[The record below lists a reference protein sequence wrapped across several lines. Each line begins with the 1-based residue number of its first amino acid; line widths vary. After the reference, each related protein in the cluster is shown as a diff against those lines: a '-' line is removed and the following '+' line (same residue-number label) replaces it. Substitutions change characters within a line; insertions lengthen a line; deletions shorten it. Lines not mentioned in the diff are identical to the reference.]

1 MDLLDALY
9 RNFGQQINPTIRR
22 LLDRKDREI
31 LTIDRLPV
39 AGSMGRN
46 GSVVICF
53 DNSRSVIIDI
63 VNGHIGLVK
72 GRTRMTLSSAS
83 AKNFKT
89 RNARMKWYYQAET
102 DPIIPLGIS
111 AKQFFDTLI
120 YPTYT
125 LNTLLISTCSS
136 QLKIIQSWLDRQL
149 LSLSPHRS
157 LGAPTICDYKG
168 GLK

>member
-1 MDLLDALY
+1 MRKDY
-9 RNFGQQINPTIRR
+9 
-22 LLDRKDREI
+22 DRKDREI
-31 LTIDRLPV
+31 LTIDRLPI

-46 GSVVICF
+46 GSVVICRF
-53 DNSRSVIIDI
+53 NSCPVIIDI

-72 GRTRMTLSSAS
+72 ERTRMTLSSAS
-83 AKNFKT
+83 AKIFKT

-125 LNTLLISTCSS
+125 LNTLLRSTCSS

-149 LSLSPHRS
+149 LSLSPHR
-157 LGAPTICDYKG
+157 LNGDPTICDYKG

>member
-1 MDLLDALY
+1 MRKDY
-9 RNFGQQINPTIRR
+9 
-22 LLDRKDREI
+22 DRKDREI

-39 AGSMGRN
+39 GRN
-46 GSVVICF
+46 GSVVICRF
-53 DNSRSVIIDI
+53 NSCPVIIDI

-83 AKNFKT
+83 AKIFTT
-89 RNARMKWYYQAET
+89 RNARMMWYYQAET

-149 LSLSPHRS
+149 LSLSPHR
-157 LGAPTICDYKG
+157 LNGAPTICDYKG

>member
-1 MDLLDALY
+1 MLDAQSVS
-9 RNFGQQINPTIRR
+9 FGQQTNPTIRR

-31 LTIDRLPV
+31 LTIDRLPIE
-39 AGSMGRN
+39 GLMGRN

-111 AKQFFDTLI
+111 AKQFFDTLV

>member
-1 MDLLDALY
+1 
-9 RNFGQQINPTIRR
+9 
-22 LLDRKDREI
+22 
-31 LTIDRLPV
+31 
-39 AGSMGRN
+39 
-46 GSVVICF
+46 
-53 DNSRSVIIDI
+53 
-63 VNGHIGLVK
+63 
-72 GRTRMTLSSAS
+72 MTLSSAS
-83 AKNFKT
+83 AKNFTT

-125 LNTLLISTCSS
+125 LNTLLRSTCSS

-149 LSLSPHRS
+149 LSLSPYRS

>member
-1 MDLLDALY
+1 MGQGLL
-9 RNFGQQINPTIRR
+9 QTHRR
-22 LLDRKDREI
+22 QEVSLLG
-31 LTIDRLPV
+31 V
-39 AGSMGRN
+39 ARQTMT
-46 GSVVICF
+46 
-53 DNSRSVIIDI
+53 
-63 VNGHIGLVK
+63 LVK
-72 GRTRMTLSSAS
+72 GRTRMTLRSAS
-83 AKNFKT
+83 AKNFT
-89 RNARMKWYYQAET
+89 SRNARMKRYYQAET

-149 LSLSPHRS
+149 LSLSLHRCY
-157 LGAPTICDYKG
+157 GAPTICDYKG

>member
-1 MDLLDALY
+1 M
-9 RNFGQQINPTIRR
+9 RR
-22 LLDRKDREI
+22 DYDRKDREI
-31 LTIDRLPV
+31 LTIDRLPIE
-39 AGSMGRN
+39 GLMGRN
-46 GSVVICF
+46 GSVVICRF
-53 DNSRSVIIDI
+53 NSCPVIINI

-83 AKNFKT
+83 AKIFKT

-149 LSLSPHRS
+149 LSLSLHRS
-157 LGAPTICDYKG
+157 LGASTICDYKG

>member
-1 MDLLDALY
+1 M
-9 RNFGQQINPTIRR
+9 RR
-22 LLDRKDREI
+22 DYDRKDREI
-31 LTIDRLPV
+31 LTIDRLPI

-46 GSVVICF
+46 GSVVICRF
-53 DNSRSVIIDI
+53 NSCPVIIDI

-83 AKNFKT
+83 AKIFT
-89 RNARMKWYYQAET
+89 SRNARMKWYYQAET

-111 AKQFFDTLI
+111 AKQFFDTLV
-120 YPTYT
+120 YPTYI
-125 LNTLLISTCSS
+125 LNTLLISTCFS

-149 LSLSPHRS
+149 LSLSLHRS